1 MINTNTQNT
10 NNQATRAN
18 QQSDYF
24 LATVYFPATGETV
37 NCFVKKYFGEFVV
50 ITSYE
55 DGDYNCYTWTLE
67 KCKEHQLT
75 AKRDSK
81 GNQVKATQLDQETC
95 HDRHIY
101 TITQEAMDADW

>member
-1 MINTNTQNT
+1 MNTTTVSNTNK
-10 NNQATRAN
+10 ATRAN

-24 LATVYFPATGETV
+24 LATVYFAEINKTV
-37 NCFVKKYFGEFVV
+37 NCFIKKYFGQFVV
-50 ITSYE
+50 ITSWE

-67 KCKEHQLT
+67 RCQSHKLT

-81 GNQVKATQLDQETC
+81 GNQIKASQEDQDTC

-101 TITQEAMDADW
+101 TITQEAMESEW